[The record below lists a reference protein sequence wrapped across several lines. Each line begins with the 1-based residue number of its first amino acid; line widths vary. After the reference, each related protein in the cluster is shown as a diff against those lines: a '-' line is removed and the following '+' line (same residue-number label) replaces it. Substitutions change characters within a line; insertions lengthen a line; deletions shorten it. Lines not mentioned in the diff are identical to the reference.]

1 MSTFKLRGLTFK
13 MRVLC
18 KFNLF
23 GNRLLAVTTGC
34 FTKLS
39 LNLKLNNS
47 FTVKN
52 VNIN

>member
-23 GNRLLAVTTGC
+23 SNRLLAVTTG
-34 FTKLS
+34 FFAKLS
-39 LNLKLNNS
+39 LNLKLNN
-47 FTVKN
+47 
-52 VNIN
+52 